1 MIIFFLFWTADRTW
15 LTARRSWAWG
25 LMGVVSTAL
34 NHEKWVS
41 FNGAALEKQRKN
53 YGYSIMHWNLIFGA
67 SLDFI
72 WISYILCQMPNIC
85 QKPNQWRIL
94 LLTDGLFYQVF
105 NTVGLCKFWEKDL
118 RQESKTMAFCLQAGF
133 WHLSQLGGLGFLNFA
148 SKKACAH
155 SNKTYVFYLYA
166 YQYLA

>member
-53 YGYSIMHWNLIFGA
+53 YRYSIMHWNLIFGA

-72 WISYILCQMPNIC
+72 WISYILWQGFST
-85 QKPNQWRIL
+85 L
-94 LLTDGLFYQVF
+94 
-105 NTVGLCKFWEKDL
+105 GLCKFWEQGL
-118 RQESKTMAFCLQAGF
+118 RQESKTMAFCLRAGS
-133 WHLSQLGGLGFLNFA
+133 WNLRQLCGLGFLNFA
-148 SKKACAH
+148 PKKACAH
-155 SNKTYVFYLYA
+155 SNKIYVFYLYTSVR
-166 YQYLA
+166 